1 MMALAQGCPCLKYL
15 WVQDCPVSLE
25 GVKALA
31 RRPGLHVEVVRE
43 IEMQGMTVPWQ
54 MIAYASATSPR
65 KDRPEH
71 IDAVD
76 ASYDVPVISKEM
88 PHYDNVAIW
97 PSVSNS
103 DGDSPDYEGYD
114 SLSSPDYEED
124 SSSYSPYYEDNSF
137 TDEDVTP
144 HHD

>member
-43 IEMQGMTVPWQ
+43 IEMEGMTVPWQ

-65 KDRPEH
+65 KDRPDH

-88 PHYDNVAIW
+88 PHSDNVAKW
-97 PSVSNS
+97 TSVSNS
-103 DGDSPDYEGYD
+103 DGNSPDYEG
-114 SLSSPDYEED
+114 
-124 SSSYSPYYEDNSF
+124 
-137 TDEDVTP
+137 
-144 HHD
+144 